1 MLCQKDKSSTV
12 PLQNGNL
19 SAQMVNNAVI
29 LSSASAS
36 EKTAATPL
44 YSEILQGH
52 QVEFGCLGMLLYAC

>member
-1 MLCQKDKSSTV
+1 MHMTVIWAHMLYLKGNSSTV
-12 PLQNGNL
+12 PLQSGNL

-29 LSSASAS
+29 ISSASAS

-52 QVEFGCLGMLLYAC
+52 